1 MNSSLRHLARLFLV
15 VIMAWPPIGITA
27 GGKDQGDAA
36 TGKHKLVS
44 AADALI
50 ETIVTSEAR
59 TKELK
64 ARFENPERE
73 DRQISVLE
81 VLAEEKKLRDAL
93 DGLLDNIK
101 QQEQQG
107 LDTGTLI
114 TQAKKLLAAQ
124 SASLKTEIKHLI
136 EHMDEMRKGRDD
148 LEPKALLILEIQLSK
163 LSAIKDNLLTAY
175 QENTQRMQ
183 VIGMD
188 TDADLEHLD
197 QRLLES
203 AEKIKGRIQLTQE
216 NVDEVKRQL
225 SSAMEDQKPEL
236 ETQLAAYRERLE
248 GNTTSLAAVTKLM
261 NIRDLKT
268 TEYKQLI
275 IQTTGEITGD
285 ILDIKVAFGLFTRW
299 LQQGTEWL
307 KGNSLEIILKVA
319 LILLILF
326 VSKLLGNIAGRVVD
340 RAISSSQPRV
350 SRLSKNF
357 FVSISSKLVL
367 LLGILIA
374 LSQLGIQLA
383 PLLAGFGIVG
393 FIMGFALQDTLSNF
407 ASGVMVLVYRP
418 FDVGDI
424 IEAGGVMGKVSEM
437 SLVSTTILTFDN
449 QKLVVPNNKIWG
461 DVIRNVTAQR
471 VRRVDMTFGIG
482 YSDDISHAERIL
494 TDIVV
499 SHEHVLKDPEPVIKL
514 HNLGDSSVDFVVRP
528 WVKTENY
535 WNVYWDITRRVK
547 EGFDEEGI
555 SIPFPQRDVH
565 LHQESLPAG

>member
-555 SIPFPQRDVH
+555 SLPFPQREVH

>member
-1 MNSSLRHLARLFLV
+1 MPHSDSDTYIRKGHHMNSSLRHLARLFLV

-326 VSKLLGNIAGRVVD
+326 VSKLLGNIAGRPAWRCGRR
-340 RAISSSQPRV
+340 RACCRSGDQ
-350 SRLSKNF
+350 
-357 FVSISSKLVL
+357 
-367 LLGILIA
+367 LIA
-374 LSQLGIQLA
+374 TQ
-383 PLLAGFGIVG
+383 GFQVIEEFFRFH
-393 FIMGFALQDTLSNF
+393 FI
-407 ASGVMVLVYRP
+407 
-418 FDVGDI
+418 
-424 IEAGGVMGKVSEM
+424 
-437 SLVSTTILTFDN
+437 
-449 QKLVVPNNKIWG
+449 
-461 DVIRNVTAQR
+461 
-471 VRRVDMTFGIG
+471 
-482 YSDDISHAERIL
+482 
-494 TDIVV
+494 
-499 SHEHVLKDPEPVIKL
+499 
-514 HNLGDSSVDFVVRP
+514 
-528 WVKTENY
+528 
-535 WNVYWDITRRVK
+535 
-547 EGFDEEGI
+547 
-555 SIPFPQRDVH
+555 
-565 LHQESLPAG
+565 

>member
-1 MNSSLRHLARLFLV
+1 M
-15 VIMAWPPIGITA
+15 
-27 GGKDQGDAA
+27 
-36 TGKHKLVS
+36 
-44 AADALI
+44 
-50 ETIVTSEAR
+50 
-59 TKELK
+59 
-64 ARFENPERE
+64 
-73 DRQISVLE
+73 
-81 VLAEEKKLRDAL
+81 
-93 DGLLDNIK
+93 
-101 QQEQQG
+101 
-107 LDTGTLI
+107 
-114 TQAKKLLAAQ
+114 
-124 SASLKTEIKHLI
+124 
-136 EHMDEMRKGRDD
+136 
-148 LEPKALLILEIQLSK
+148 
-163 LSAIKDNLLTAY
+163 
-175 QENTQRMQ
+175 
-183 VIGMD
+183 
-188 TDADLEHLD
+188 
-197 QRLLES
+197 
-203 AEKIKGRIQLTQE
+203 
-216 NVDEVKRQL
+216 
-225 SSAMEDQKPEL
+225 
-236 ETQLAAYRERLE
+236 
-248 GNTTSLAAVTKLM
+248 
-261 NIRDLKT
+261 
-268 TEYKQLI
+268 
-275 IQTTGEITGD
+275 
-285 ILDIKVAFGLFTRW
+285 
-299 LQQGTEWL
+299 
-307 KGNSLEIILKVA
+307 
-319 LILLILF
+319 
-326 VSKLLGNIAGRVVD
+326 
-340 RAISSSQPRV
+340 
-350 SRLSKNF
+350 
-357 FVSISSKLVL
+357 L